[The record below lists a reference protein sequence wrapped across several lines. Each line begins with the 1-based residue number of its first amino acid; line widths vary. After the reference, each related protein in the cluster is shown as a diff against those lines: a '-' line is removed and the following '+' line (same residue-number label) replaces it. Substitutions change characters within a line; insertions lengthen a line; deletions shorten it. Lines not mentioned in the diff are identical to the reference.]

1 MNLITEGSYFP
12 VVPCGTYKAKGL
24 TKSSLLF
31 PLTSRPRSR
40 CCSLALLPDSLL
52 APVTLTIT
60 ILLFWSASHRWSGV
74 EAALR
79 IESIPSVPFS
89 QQPPPSDAPKAAAA
103 SLGNGTEIKAR
114 LRLDGHGELTIK
126 NGTGYDAI
134 VNLVEPQAKR
144 VVRSFYVQSHKE
156 FVEKS
161 IAPGTYEIYFST
173 GKGWDAKS
181 LSFQDDAIYGR
192 FERVVQFSE
201 REDPFTGKIEFRGYE
216 VTLQAVD
223 GGDVAACLPV
233 DKQTFQKMM
242 EQRTDS
248 AKLE

>member
-1 MNLITEGSYFP
+1 MNSITNDSYFP
-12 VVPCGTYKAKGL
+12 GVQCGPYRTTWL
-24 TKSSLLF
+24 IPSSLQS
-31 PLTSRPRSR
+31 PLRSLR
-40 CCSLALLPDSLL
+40 GTAETKNALIVDAPFLAL
-52 APVTLTIT
+52 AAIV
-60 ILLFWSASHRWSGV
+60 ILLLWSANPGWGRVDSAAQYLPLVAMQSPQGSGSGGG
-74 EAALR
+74 LNG
-79 IESIPSVPFS
+79 SV
-89 QQPPPSDAPKAAAA
+89 
-103 SLGNGTEIKAR
+103 SLGNGTEIKSR
-114 LRLDGHGELTIK
+114 LMTDGHGELTIK

-134 VNLVEPQAKR
+134 VNLVEPGNQR
-144 VVRSFYVQSHKE
+144 LVRSFYVQSRKE

-173 GKGWDAKS
+173 GKDWDAKS

-192 FERVVQFSE
+192 FERQVQFSE
-201 REDPFTGKIEFRGYE
+201 HEDPFTGKIEFRGYE

-233 DKQTFQKMM
+233 DKRTFQKMM